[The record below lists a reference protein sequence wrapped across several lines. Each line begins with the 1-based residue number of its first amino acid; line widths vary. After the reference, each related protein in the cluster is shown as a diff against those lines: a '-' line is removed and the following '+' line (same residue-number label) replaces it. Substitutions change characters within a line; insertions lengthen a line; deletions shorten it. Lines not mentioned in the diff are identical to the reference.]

1 MKSSDY
7 LLYVGLIKCGTALE
21 TISAELHTANKIA
34 LYNCISD
41 DETRD
46 FAKKVNG
53 QLRATLIEIENRHNK
68 LLDDVSNI
76 VKESQ
81 DE

>member
-7 LLYVGLIKCGTALE
+7 LLYIGLIKCGTALE

-34 LYNCISD
+34 LYNCIG
-41 DETRD
+41 DEEARD
-46 FAKKVNG
+46 FAKKVNK
-53 QLRATLIEIENRHNK
+53 QLRATLIEIEKRNTK
-68 LLDDVSNI
+68 LLDDVANI
-76 VKESQ
+76 IKESQ